1 MDNDNN
7 INVAPSMN
15 KEDRSSLVLG
25 ILTILIIVGIFLAL
39 LTALANNGRIG
50 GEITAQGGLR
60 RGSQTQFVYTAPDC
74 VQDGDEVQWFVNGE
88 KIADDVYTQGEPLT
102 LDYTPSV
109 TGQIMLQAKV
119 GGKYTENMLF
129 NVGAPV
135 LTLTSPEVTLTYGD
149 KIPMF
154 SAECNGFVDGEC
166 PDCNGYGGQID
177 CRSSVVDEYGNTI
190 EDTAMLAPGKYTLRT
205 NCNCA
210 YMDYEFSQVDGT
222 LTILPRRAKIAD
234 IAKQYDGKTCIDVN
248 SLKLTG
254 IADGDDVRLEIN
266 EACFADKNTGVHKQI
281 MLTGARLVGRDSDK
295 YILDSNAYGQITPR
309 QITLAGLTVA
319 DKYYDGTTAAQI
331 EKLGKLQ
338 GVVDGDSVAI
348 GSVSA
353 NFASAGAGI
362 GKTVRINNVTLV
374 GLDKDN
380 YVFAG
385 ANEATADITYR

>member
-7 INVAPSMN
+7 MNVAPSMS

-39 LTALANNGRIG
+39 LTALANSGRIG
-50 GEITAQGGLR
+50 GEITAQGDLS
-60 RGSQTQFVYTAPDC
+60 RGTQAQFVYTAPDS
-74 VQDGDEVQWFVNGE
+74 VQDGAEVQWFVNGE
-88 KIADDVYTQGEPLT
+88 KVADGVYTQGESLT
-102 LDYTPSV
+102 LDYTPSA
-109 TGQIMLQAKV
+109 TGQMMLQAKV

-135 LTLTSPEVTLTYGD
+135 LTLTSPEVTVTYGD

-166 PDCNGYGGQID
+166 PDCNGCDGQID
-177 CRSSVVDEYGNTI
+177 CRCAVIDEYGNTV
-190 EDTAMLAPGKYTLRT
+190 DDATTLTPGKYTLRT

-222 LTILPRRAKIAD
+222 LTVLPRRVKIAD
-234 IAKQYDGKTCIDVN
+234 IAKQYDGKPCVDVN
-248 SLKLTG
+248 SLKLTN
-254 IADGDDVRLEIN
+254 IVDGDDVRLEIN
-266 EACFADKNTGVHKQI
+266 AACFADKNAGVHKQI
-281 MLTGARLVGRDSDK
+281 TLTNARLVGRDSDK
-295 YILDSNAYGQITPR
+295 YILDDNAYGAITPR
-309 QITLAGLTVA
+309 QLTLVGLTVA
-319 DKYYDGTTAAQI
+319 DKYYDGTTRAQV

-353 NFASAGAGI
+353 NFASAGAGTS
-362 GKTVRINNVTLV
+362 KTVRIDNVTLV

-385 ANEATADITYR
+385 ANEATADICYR